1 MYDTGERIE
10 TGKRVLQSSKTGTV
24 YLVTKWIS
32 KGEGKYVA
40 IEKEPLP
47 DELQFDDIEVL

>member
-10 TGKRVLQSSKTGTV
+10 TGKRVMQSSKTGTV
-24 YLVTKWIS
+24 YLVTKWVS

-47 DELQFDDIEVL
+47 DELQFDNIEAL